1 MNSVPAAWS
10 AQSDWGIRLREPPP
24 TNIDDE
30 LTAARAG
37 DSAALG
43 ALVRTHQR
51 AVYSLALRML
61 GTRDLAEDLTQDVFM
76 QLSDNLHRIETHAH
90 LIFWLRKVTTYRAI
104 DQLRRRSRIEMMPL
118 DAEAQIFSTED
129 HGDPLLQRHLRALLA
144 DLSPDARAVLLLR
157 YQEDLD
163 PVEIARTLDMP
174 INTVKSHL
182 RRSLDAM
189 RQRLAVTTESRR
201 EDHSL

>member
-1 MNSVPAAWS
+1 M
-10 AQSDWGIRLREPPP
+10 REPPP
-24 TNIDDE
+24 TSIDDE

-37 DSAALG
+37 NSAALG

-51 AVYSLALRML
+51 AIYSLALRML

-76 QLSDNLHRIETHAH
+76 QLSENLHRIETHAH
-90 LIFWLRKVTTYRAI
+90 LVFWLRRVTTYRAI
-104 DQLRRRSRIEMMPL
+104 DQLRRRSLIEMTPL
-118 DAEAQIFSTED
+118 DPELQIFSTED
-129 HGDPLLQRHLRALLA
+129 HGDPLFQRHLRALLA

-163 PVEIARTLDMP
+163 PLEIARTLDMP

-189 RQRLAVTTESRR
+189 RQKLAVTTESRR

>member
-1 MNSVPAAWS
+1 M
-10 AQSDWGIRLREPPP
+10 
-24 TNIDDE
+24 T
-30 LTAARAG
+30 
-37 DSAALG
+37 
-43 ALVRTHQR
+43 
-51 AVYSLALRML
+51 
-61 GTRDLAEDLTQDVFM
+61 
-76 QLSDNLHRIETHAH
+76 
-90 LIFWLRKVTTYRAI
+90 
-104 DQLRRRSRIEMMPL
+104 PL
-118 DAEAQIFSTED
+118 DPEAQIFSTED

-163 PVEIARTLDMP
+163 PLEIARTLDMP

-189 RQRLAVTTESRR
+189 RQKLAVTTESRR